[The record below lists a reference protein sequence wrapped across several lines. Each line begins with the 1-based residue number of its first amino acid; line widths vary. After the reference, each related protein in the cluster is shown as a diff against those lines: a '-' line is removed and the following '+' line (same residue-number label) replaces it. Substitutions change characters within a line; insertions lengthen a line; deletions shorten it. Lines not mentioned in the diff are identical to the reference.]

1 MIESARPISGSRDMA
16 ADGRPDASTRSPL
29 QTLARQAAGLSWSSI
44 PAEVQDRTLLVLFD
58 SLGVMLAGAATP
70 EVQALAAQFGE
81 VGSSPLVGFGRATS
95 ADAACWVNGTAVCS
109 LELDEGSKYARGH
122 PAAHVLPAVL
132 AVGAGHRG
140 SDWLAA
146 FLAGYETA
154 ARFGRATRLR
164 SGVHPHGTWGATGA
178 AAAAARLARLDG
190 DGMATAIDAA
200 TGLALAPHFDS
211 ALSGN
216 PVRNL
221 WVGAAN
227 AAGLAAAR
235 LAASGTAVYGDTAS
249 LTLGQ
254 VLGDFDPTPLA
265 RPFDERFDIL
275 GGYFKRHAACAY
287 THAPAD
293 AILALRENGLFDP
306 DDVETVTVETF
317 AIAAGL
323 NRTEWPTRL
332 AAMFSIPYVAAAM
345 LLDGSF
351 GPDASSDARRADPVL
366 GELARRVE
374 VKATDEFETRL
385 PERRGARVTVQ
396 MYDGSKR
403 SAEVEQPIGDS
414 AHHPLGWD
422 EIRTKLSDLIG
433 TDRTMRLE
441 TAVRALPSQPADTL
455 LEEVMRS

>member
-1 MIESARPISGSRDMA
+1 MLFFELLRVGTVSKIGS
-16 ADGRPDASTRSPL
+16 
-29 QTLARQAAGLSWSSI
+29 
-44 PAEVQDRTLLVLFD
+44 
-58 SLGVMLAGAATP
+58 
-70 EVQALAAQFGE
+70 
-81 VGSSPLVGFGRATS
+81 
-95 ADAACWVNGTAVCS
+95 
-109 LELDEGSKYARGH
+109 
-122 PAAHVLPAVL
+122 
-132 AVGAGHRG
+132 
-140 SDWLAA
+140 
-146 FLAGYETA
+146 
-154 ARFGRATRLR
+154 
-164 SGVHPHGTWGATGA
+164 
-178 AAAAARLARLDG
+178 
-190 DGMATAIDAA
+190 
-200 TGLALAPHFDS
+200 
-211 ALSGN
+211 
-216 PVRNL
+216 
-221 WVGAAN
+221 
-227 AAGLAAAR
+227 
-235 LAASGTAVYGDTAS
+235 
-249 LTLGQ
+249 
-254 VLGDFDPTPLA
+254 
-265 RPFDERFDIL
+265 ERFDIL

-351 GPDASSDARRADPVL
+351 GPEASSDGRRADPVL